1 MTLNDSGGTEV
12 FAGNNSYSG
21 LTTVTA
27 GTLAVTGSLNSAASV
42 TVGGAATLS
51 GTGRVGNVTVST
63 NGTLAPGFS
72 GGTLTATSLVLS
84 GSSDLSYT
92 LGSPGAAANS
102 LLTIT
107 SGLTL
112 NLGETLTVSPDDR
125 LPGAGTYVLAT
136 YGSLT
141 NDSSNFNGW
150 TVGPPSGLGTY
161 SYSFTTTSSARLRQ
175 S

>member
-1 MTLNDSGGTEV
+1 M
-12 FAGNNSYSG
+12 
-21 LTTVTA
+21 
-27 GTLAVTGSLNSAASV
+27 
-42 TVGGAATLS
+42 TVGGRATLS

-112 NLGETLTVSPDDR
+112 NLGETLTVSPTTGW
-125 LPGAGTYVLAT
+125 GAGTYVLAT

-150 TVGPPSGLGTY
+150 TVGPQAAWALTRIVLPP
-161 SYSFTTTSSARLRQ
+161 LRA
-175 S
+175 